1 MLIRQRPFSLPNP
14 LGTGSLVAAS
24 LAVSLTGCANAPGS
38 VGKLAVKP
46 AYNIAHGGQVDLSY
60 GYIARA
66 REMEMDDQLAQ
77 AALWWSR
84 AISVSPQRADAHQGL
99 GLCLARQG
107 RLQEGIASLRTAA
120 SLAPQNARILNN
132 LGHALKLNGQREE
145 AQAMFEAALKADP
158 NHAQARYNL
167 AMLQQPGWSMALAP
181 TDNTAPSRPPVVVAL
196 AATPAPTSGP
206 AIRVQQQPNVAALT
220 QVAATSSVES
230 VPLRTDMNL
239 RVAVLQ
245 PVVTV
250 PVAVAATVAPP
261 TDTPPVVTLSSV
273 TVEVFN
279 GNGVSGAAKGLRSA
293 LLKQGVQAKRVANM
307 SKYDTHTTR
316 LVYKPGQSLAAR
328 QLAKLLPVSSE
339 LVEANAEQQKG
350 MRADVR
356 VVLGQ
361 NLSTLAARCL
371 ARAECVGGSA
381 QAELAQLALA
391 SKKM

>member
-1 MLIRQRPFSLPNP
+1 MLTRPKPSSLPSP
-14 LGTGSLVAAS
+14 LATGSWVAAS
-24 LAVSLTGCANAPGS
+24 LAVSLSGCANAPGS
-38 VGKLAVKP
+38 MGKLAVKP

-77 AALWWSR
+77 AAVWWSR
-84 AISVSPQRADAHQGL
+84 AIGVSPQRADAHQGL

-107 RLQEGIASLRTAA
+107 RLQEGIASLKTAA

-145 AQAMFEAALKADP
+145 ALAMFEAALKADP

-167 AMLQQPGWSMALAP
+167 AMLQQPTWSMALAAK
-181 TDNTAPSRPPVVVAL
+181 DGAAPVSA
-196 AATPAPTSGP
+196 PAPVPAP
-206 AIRVQQQPNVAALT
+206 AIRIQQQPNVAPLT
-220 QVAATSSVES
+220 QMAATSSIES

-245 PVVTV
+245 PVVPAPV
-250 PVAVAATVAPP
+250 VAVAAAASASAMAPP
-261 TDTPPVVTLSSV
+261 TSTPPVVALSSV

-307 SKYDTHTTR
+307 SRYDTHTTR

-339 LVEANAEQQKG
+339 LVEADADQQKG

-361 NLSTLAARCL
+361 NLGALAARCL
-371 ARAECVGGSA
+371 ARAECVGSGA
-381 QAELAQLALA
+381 QAELAQRTAPGQN
-391 SKKM
+391 M